1 MKKQVDILRNRHP
14 NWTDEELGVN
24 FLQTERTFTISKTV
38 VTAKSRTL
46 SAEYTLEPQKEIVA
60 VHQPEVQKWTQTKS
74 GLFVRE

>member
-1 MKKQVDILRNRHP
+1 MNDDVRNQHP
-14 NWTDEELGVN
+14 DWTEQQLEALNV
-24 FLQTERTFTISKTV
+24 FRQEYPFEISKTV

-60 VHQPEVQKWTQTKS
+60 VYQPEVQKWTQTKS